1 MAKPK
6 PVRSPITWLGGKG
19 VVKTKILPLLPPHDY
34 YVEPFGGGA
43 SILPLGAP
51 EIGTQMSQQRQ
62 SKPSSTAPSTASS
75 GSRPPGRTTGAT
87 PLSILPACVLP
98 D

>member
-75 GSRPPGRTTGAT
+75 GSRAARSHHRHSPTLHIASLRP
-87 PLSILPACVLP
+87 S
-98 D
+98 